1 MRIRLVAFALPIVA
15 MLVAPAVPAQA
26 TREAHGL
33 NGSWERWPS
42 RAAGLGSDAPPPP
55 EEIDIGPVQD
65 PPLKPE
71 FLDPWRAGQAEIA
84 RLTAEGLPPANN
96 YSACIADGMP
106 TMMQGMFPM
115 EVLETPGQI
124 TIIQEAYNQ
133 VRRIYF
139 DETLPPPEEAEPL
152 FHGHSV
158 GRWEGDTLVVETV
171 GIKDHVQFR
180 NAPHSPSMR
189 ITERIR
195 LVGDEFMVN
204 QITVTDPVY
213 LAGPWSWTWAYR
225 RFPGYKIQ
233 EYICENNLYYPD
245 PELGYQRLRVE

>member
-1 MRIRLVAFALPIVA
+1 MRAKRICALTAAA
-15 MLVAPAVPAQA
+15 MVVAPAVLAQPGY
-26 TREAHGL
+26 EIHGL
-33 NGSWERWPS
+33 NGAWERWPN
-42 RAAGLGSDAPPPP
+42 RAAGLGSDATPPP
-55 EEIDIGPVQD
+55 EEIEVAPVPE
-65 PPLKPE
+65 PPLKADYLE
-71 FLDPWRAGQAEIA
+71 PWRKEQAEVA
-84 RLTAEGLPPANN
+84 RLTEQGLPPANN

-139 DETLPPPEEAEPL
+139 DEALPPPEQAEPL

-171 GIKDHVQFR
+171 GIKDHVRFR
-180 NAPHSPSMR
+180 DVPHSPSMR

-204 QITVTDPVY
+204 EMTVTDPVY
-213 LAGPWSWTWAYR
+213 LTEPWTWSWAYR
-225 RFPGYKIQ
+225 RFPDYRIQ
-233 EYICENNLYYPD
+233 EYICENNLYYRD